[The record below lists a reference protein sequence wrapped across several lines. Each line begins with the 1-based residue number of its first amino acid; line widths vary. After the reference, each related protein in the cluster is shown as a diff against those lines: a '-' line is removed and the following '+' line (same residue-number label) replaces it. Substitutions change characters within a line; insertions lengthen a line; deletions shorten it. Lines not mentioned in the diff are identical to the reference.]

1 MPTVSVCLPVYKGER
16 YIAAAIDSVLAQTFT
31 DFELVITNE
40 PVQDKTPDIIA
51 TYSDPRI
58 RFYQNEQ
65 RLGLVGNWN
74 QALSHGTA
82 DLLVL
87 MHQDDLMQPDNLA
100 AKVAY
105 LHNNPAAGMV
115 YSNIRQIDAD
125 GTVIGGHWL
134 PESQS
139 VLDETYSGERA
150 VQRLLTE
157 GNIICMPSVMFRR
170 TAVSDHWFDPRL
182 AFTCDLE
189 MWLRI
194 ASQSEVGYLAAPL
207 IDYRAHADQETS
219 RFSRGQEILEYQQAV
234 EIALLEHYDG
244 PQPKLAEQAYAYLR
258 NWALGMAKWKLKSGD
273 FASGIGYFNA
283 WRKIRMITT

>member
-40 PVQDKTPDIIA
+40 PVQDETPQIVASYADE
-51 TYSDPRI
+51 RI
-58 RFYQNEQ
+58 RFFQNET

-74 QALSHGTA
+74 AALEKGTA

-87 MHQDDLMQPDNLA
+87 MHQDDLMHPENLA
-100 AKVAY
+100 AKVA
-105 LHNNPAAGMV
+105 LMQQHADLGFV
-115 YSNIRQIDAD
+115 YSNIRQIDAND
-125 GTVIGGHWL
+125 HVIGGHWL
-134 PESQS
+134 PESQAAEDT
-139 VLDETYSGERA
+139 LYAGEAA
-150 VQRLLTE
+150 VKRLLTE

-170 TAVSDHWFDPRL
+170 DAVSDHWFDARL

-194 ASQSEVGYLAAPL
+194 ASQHKVGYLAAPL

-234 EIALLEHYDG
+234 EIALTEHYDV
-244 PQPKLAEQAYAYLR
+244 PQPKLAKQAYAYLR
-258 NWALGMAKWKLKSGD
+258 SWALGMAKWKLKSGD
-273 FASGIGYFNA
+273 FASGVGYFNA
-283 WRKIRMITT
+283 WRKIRMITN